1 MGIVSINTKSILTAI
16 GASFVFGFIFV
27 VGYYV
32 TKSSIP
38 AASHIQFY
46 VDSQLLR
53 YYLGAVA
60 VMGTIPVVLGLY
72 RLGLVFIA
80 GASAGWIANC
90 VMIAT
95 MEPLRPTMLPGVY
108 NVFIMI
114 AGALTAIVVEVV
126 YQIRRRRKKPTRTS
140 NPSSS

>member
-1 MGIVSINTKSILTAI
+1 MGIVSVNTKSILIAV

-27 VGYYV
+27 LGYYV
-32 TKSSIP
+32 TMWSIP
-38 AASHIQFY
+38 ATSHVHFY
-46 VDSQLLR
+46 VDAELLR

-60 VMGTIPVVLGLY
+60 MMGTIPVVLGLY

-90 VMIAT
+90 VMIMA
-95 MEPLRPTMLPGVY
+95 MEPLEPTMQPGVY

-114 AGALTAIVVEVV
+114 ASALTAIVVEVV
-126 YQIRRRRKKPTRTS
+126 YQVRRRRKNPTRTS
-140 NPSSS
+140 GQSSS